1 MNSRSLTLHQTLH
14 GYMRGHELLSS
25 STELTAADLDRM
37 VQLSDLSGYPVAS
50 SFPPYLT
57 CYPLPSRSY
66 YAFACTWLD
75 DDAPRDGCVLTHTI
89 LVPMAAW
96 ENADISAQQLNSL
109 FRRPN
114 RIEFRDYAVVIDVF
128 RDSERHRNE
137 CKPNIQRI
145 SASYFVNGQPLV
157 VLDFDSHVGNEVLP
171 AFLDLL
177 WPSLRGRFTG
187 CTYALQPR
195 QIGNRQ
201 FDLQFAPAEALSKY
215 SRVPESQLVRN
226 LGEPY
231 KKEDARVERL
241 TDLVNLEWM
250 GEGSVGEFFGSDLW
264 RELPTDPTAL
274 YRLVIFDDLN
284 RRSEQTPSSSIA
296 ALDVLGGMFPD
307 PNVAVN
313 AKEQALTTAI
323 KRAMSQPLVNKL
335 EYLASIALR
344 CSKSSFGRL
353 RKLRRDLVKEITRI
367 SIDAPESALEAMS
380 RSKGR
385 NAPLFSGIGKSVP
398 AWNIH
403 NHELLGDFGDHFP
416 AQIESLLRYAPE
428 VAPAHL
434 MAMAGSSRGT
444 ERGIANILSWYDRSR
459 PYVRSLIAKRIV
471 ETELF
476 SGNEALVEIAVEH
489 AGVKQLSPIFSALL
503 KDPHKVSQSNRGL
516 ESLVHEFPNEARS
529 SILGIGIQTDLAA
542 DLFIITLPG
551 SSDGFQIIESLRS
564 IDDTGY
570 AKAAAAFVRHFSNS
584 HEASREIEGRSEDW
598 LKLWL
603 DSDSAP
609 SKHVISA
616 SRILLQRFD
625 NLGIALRLNPRKSYY
640 FESDEWF
647 ANLLGDSILRSMV
660 HAYLS
665 DEMSQDTLIGW
676 LRNVLISKRVRGSDD
691 LGLRVA
697 QTKKYISYSSGTMLW
712 RYVRVA
718 AEETA
723 ASHRKLESI
732 CAWLFASCKSTW
744 NQQMTNEWRLIIE
757 LVQKTSRQ
765 VSRIEVDALNTV
777 LDHPNLPLV
786 EVVVQTFS
794 RVYRATAPKASQT
807 LFEMIWTSAFDPG
820 MGLRKRLLMA
830 FRESDWPPAKLGD
843 VALDAGIAEQIFRDL
858 HAIDSRY
865 FNLLANEL
873 RLAWANRPHL
883 QKSLKVLDQL
893 SR

>member
-1 MNSRSLTLHQTLH
+1 M
-14 GYMRGHELLSS
+14 
-25 STELTAADLDRM
+25 ELTAADLDRM
-37 VQLSDLSGYPVAS
+37 VQLSDLSGYPVAP

-57 CYPLPSRSY
+57 CYPLPSQEY

-89 LVPMAAW
+89 LIPMAAW
-96 ENADISAQQLNSL
+96 KNADVSAQQLNGL

-114 RIEFRDYAVVIDVF
+114 RTEFRNYAVAIEVF
-128 RDSERHRNE
+128 GDFDRHRSE
-137 CKPNIQRI
+137 CKPDIQRI
-145 SASYFVNGQPLV
+145 AASYFVNGQPLV
-157 VLDFDSHVGNEVLP
+157 VLGADSYVGSDVLP

-177 WPSLRGRFTG
+177 WPSLRARFTG

-195 QIGNRQ
+195 QIGTSQ
-201 FDLQFAPAEALSKY
+201 FDLQFAPVEALSKY
-215 SRVPESQLVRN
+215 SRVPESQLVRS
-226 LGEPY
+226 LGEPF
-231 KKEDARVERL
+231 KKGDARVERL
-241 TDLVNLEWM
+241 IELVNLEWV
-250 GEGSVGEFFGSDLW
+250 GEGSLGEFFGIDLW
-264 RELPTDPTAL
+264 RELPADPTAF

-284 RRSEQTPSSSIA
+284 RRSEQIPSSSIA

-307 PNVAVN
+307 PNAAVN
-313 AKEQALTTAI
+313 AKAQALATAI
-323 KRAMSQPLVNKL
+323 KRAMSQPLGSKL

-385 NAPLFSGIGKSVP
+385 NAPLFSGIGKGVP

-403 NHELLGDFGDHFP
+403 DHELLGDFGDDFP

-444 ERGIANILSWYDRSR
+444 EGGIANILTWYDRSR
-459 PYVRSLIAKRIV
+459 SYVRSLIAKRIV

-476 SGNEALVEIAVEH
+476 SRNEALVEIAVEH
-489 AGVKQLSPIFSALL
+489 AGAKQLDPIFSALL
-503 KDPHKVSQSNRGL
+503 KDPHKVWQSDRGL
-516 ESLVHEFPNEARS
+516 ESLVQKFPNESRS
-529 SILGIGIQTDLAA
+529 SILGTGIQTDAAA
-542 DLFIITLPG
+542 DLFVITLPS

-564 IDDTGY
+564 IGDTGY
-570 AKAAAAFVRHFSNS
+570 AKAAAAFVRHFSISN
-584 HEASREIEGRSEDW
+584 EASLEIEGRSEDW

-603 DSDSAP
+603 DSESAP

-625 NLGIALRLNPRKSYY
+625 NLGIALRLSPKKSYY
-640 FESDEWF
+640 FESDESF
-647 ANLLGDSILRSMV
+647 AGLLGDSILRSMV

-665 DEMSQDTLIGW
+665 NEMSQDILLGW
-676 LRNVLISKRVRGSDD
+676 LRNVLISKRVQDSED
-691 LGLRVA
+691 LGLSVA
-697 QTKKYISYSSGTMLW
+697 QTKNYISYSSGTMLW
-712 RYVRVA
+712 RYVRLA
-718 AEETA
+718 GEETA
-723 ASHRKLESI
+723 ASHRKLESV

-744 NQQMTNEWRLIIE
+744 NQQMTNEWRLILE

-765 VSRIEVDALNTV
+765 VSRIEVDALNTA

-786 EVVVQTFS
+786 EVVVQTFA

-807 LFEMIWTSAFDPG
+807 LFEMLWTSSFDPG
-820 MGLRKRLLMA
+820 IDLRKRLLIA
-830 FRESDWPPAKLGD
+830 FRESNWAPAKLGD

-865 FNLLANEL
+865 FKLLANEL
-873 RLAWANRPHL
+873 RLAWANQPHL
-883 QKSLKVLDQL
+883 HKISKALDQL